1 MYQTVQVTTCVSAQ
15 GELVERLPNG
25 DAIIRDGA
33 NLYRGRA
40 LSAEAPA
47 PTTGRDAA
55 RVAEEA

>member
-25 DAIIRDGA
+25 EAIIRDGA

-47 PTTGRDAA
+47 PAA
-55 RVAEEA
+55 RREATRVAEEA